1 MKKLLKQLLAVTTA
15 IMMAITLLP
24 AMANAE
30 GNSAEAPEIK
40 GFRIKKIAQKEK
52 ETDAEIPLQGAEFK
66 YYKVYDI
73 NETTGEITIN
83 NKFKEIQSDTDATQ
97 LWTDLNNMIDE
108 KQNFSTEQELTL
120 ANDLKNYIAKKG
132 ISAEMKD
139 GKEDILTSGT
149 DGLTNYALTN
159 YAANKAYGYYLIV
172 ETKAPKAQ
180 APDTYITGDPFFL
193 AFPGTDETNGTWI
206 YDVTSKPKANDKG
219 ISGPDKKIL
228 TTDNSEGVSANDVR
242 VGDYIKYQIKVTV
255 PQFTDKSF
263 EVTGNM
269 PKITITDTMSK
280 YLTFVKDND
289 HPVTVTVNGTTK
301 KEKVGEENDN
311 VYTLTTGTPGS
322 DDTYTAFTAILQA
335 NGGFTKA
342 DCGKDVTITYYATV
356 NGIDNNNSNT
366 SVLRNSASVKVN
378 DDSDIPGHHT
388 DSYTYGIE
396 LTKTLAGKALEENQ
410 NVYFDLYEKKGE
422 TYTKVTDLENV
433 VSDNK
438 TQGEDETKKGQFVT
452 TKGNPI
458 RIKGLSLGKYALKE
472 TKTVGGYTLL
482 TKYVEFNLVDKN
494 SEGSLPDGLLDY
506 TEGEKKGTNT
516 TSNILSKT
524 VDNKKG
530 FSMPGTG
537 GMGTYIFTIGGLVVM
552 AGAVLLLVS
561 SKKKRA

>member
-24 AMANAE
+24 AMANAA

-255 PQFTDKSF
+255 PKFTDKSF
-263 EVTGNM
+263 DVTDNM
-269 PKITITDTMSK
+269 PKITITDEMSK
-280 YLTFVKDND
+280 NLTFVND
-289 HPVTVTVNGTTK
+289 DSHPVTVTVNNQTK
-301 KEKVGEENDN
+301 TAEQYN
-311 VYTLTTGTPGS
+311 LTPGTKGS
-322 DDTYTAFTAILQA
+322 DNSYTAFTAILQA
-335 NGGFTKA
+335 NNGFTKD
-342 DCGKDVTITYYATV
+342 DCGKDVIITYYAKV
-356 NGIDNNNSNT
+356 EAVDNSI
-366 SVLRNSASVKVN
+366 ASDLQNKATVKVN
-378 DDSDIPGHHT
+378 DDSDIPGDRT
-388 DSYTYGIE
+388 DSYTYGIQ
-396 LTKTLAGKALEENQ
+396 LTKTLAGVALGQ
-410 NVYFDLYEKKGE
+410 DDKDDKIDKVYFDLYEKKNGIYE
-422 TYTKVTDLENV
+422 KVTDLGNV
-433 VSDNK
+433 VSANK
-438 TQGEDETKKGQFVT
+438 TDGAETQYGQFVT
-452 TKGNPI
+452 TKNNPI
-458 RIKGLSLGKYALKE
+458 LIKGLSLGKYALKE

>member
-24 AMANAE
+24 AMANAA

-83 NKFKEIQSDTDATQ
+83 NKFEVIQSDTNATQ
-97 LWTDLNNMIDE
+97 LWKDLNNMIDE
-108 KQNFSTEQELTL
+108 KKNFSREDELTL
-120 ANDLKNYIAKKG
+120 ANDLKNYIAKKS
-132 ISAEMKD
+132 IPAEMTG
-139 GKEDILTSGT
+139 GKEDVLISGA
-149 DGLTNYALTN
+149 DGLTN
-159 YAANKAYGYYLIV
+159 YAANKEHGYYLIV

-206 YDVTSKPKANDKG
+206 YDVTSQPKANAKG
-219 ISGPDKKIL
+219 ISGPEKKIIKKNND
-228 TTDNSEGVSANDVR
+228 TIEVSKNDVR
-242 VGDYIKYQIKVTV
+242 VGDYLQYQIKVSV

-263 EVTGNM
+263 DVTDNM
-269 PKITITDTMSK
+269 PKITITDEMSK
-280 YLTFVKDND
+280 NLTFVND
-289 HPVTVTVNGTTK
+289 DSHPVTVTITDKDGTNERKVNT
-301 KEKVGEENDN
+301 
-311 VYTLTTGTPGS
+311 YTLNPGS
-322 DDTYTAFTAILQA
+322 KEDGKDTYIAFTAMLQA
-335 NGGFTKA
+335 NDGFTKA
-342 DCGKDVTITYYATV
+342 DCGKAVIITYYAKVEATDSIASDLQ
-356 NGIDNNNSNT
+356 N
-366 SVLRNSASVKVN
+366 LASVKVN
-378 DDSDIPGHHT
+378 DDSDIPGGRT

-396 LTKTLAGKALEENQ
+396 LTKTLAGEGLKDDQ
-410 NVYFDLYEKKGE
+410 KVYFDLYEKKGE

-433 VSDNK
+433 VSANK
-438 TQGEDETKKGQFVT
+438 TTDAEKDNGQFVT
-452 TKGNPI
+452 TKGTPI
-458 RIKGLSLGKYALKE
+458 LIKGLSLGKYALKE

-482 TKYVEFNLVDKN
+482 TKYVEFNLVDSNLDGKLDDAN
-494 SEGSLPDGLLDY
+494 SYISR
-506 TEGEKKGTNT
+506 
-516 TSNILSKT
+516 KT

-530 FSMPGTG
+530 FSMPTTG

-552 AGAVLLLVS
+552 VGAVLLLVS

>member
-30 GNSAEAPEIK
+30 ENSAEVP

-83 NKFKEIQSDTDATQ
+83 NKFRVIQSDTNATQ

-108 KQNFSTEQELTL
+108 TKNFTTTQELTL
-120 ANDLKNYIAKKG
+120 ANDLKNYIAKNG
-132 ISAEMKD
+132 ISAEMKE
-139 GKEDILTSGT
+139 GEEGEEEDILTSGAN
-149 DGLTNYALTN
+149 GLTN
-159 YAANKAYGYYLIV
+159 YAANKTHGYYLIV

-193 AFPGTDETNGTWI
+193 AFPGTDETNGTRI
-206 YDVTSKPKANDKG
+206 YDVTSKPKANAKG

-263 EVTGNM
+263 DVTDNM
-269 PKITITDTMSK
+269 PKITITDEMSK
-280 YLTFVKDND
+280 NLTFVND
-289 HPVTVTVNGTTK
+289 DSHPVTVTVNNQTK
-301 KEKVGEENDN
+301 TAEQYN
-311 VYTLTTGTPGS
+311 LTPGTKGS
-322 DDTYTAFTAILQA
+322 DNSYTAFTAILQA
-335 NGGFTKA
+335 NNGFTK
-342 DCGKDVTITYYATV
+342 DDRGKDVIITYYAKV
-356 NGIDNNNSNT
+356 EAVDNSI
-366 SVLRNSASVKVN
+366 ASDLQNKATVKVN
-378 DDSDIPGHHT
+378 DDSDIPGDRT
-388 DSYTYGIE
+388 DSYTYGIQ
-396 LTKTLAGKALEENQ
+396 LTKTLAGVALGQ
-410 NVYFDLYEKKGE
+410 DDKDDKIDKVYFDLYEKKNGIYE
-422 TYTKVTDLENV
+422 KVTDLGNV
-433 VSDNK
+433 VSANK
-438 TQGEDETKKGQFVT
+438 TNGAETQYGQFVT
-452 TKGNPI
+452 TKNNPI
-458 RIKGLSLGKYALKE
+458 LIKGLSLGEYALKE

-482 TKYVEFNLVDKN
+482 TKYVEFNLVDANLNGKLDDA
-494 SEGSLPDGLLDY
+494 EGNDTDW
-506 TEGEKKGTNT
+506 
-516 TSNILSKT
+516 NILFKT

>member
-139 GKEDILTSGT
+139 GKEDILTSET
-149 DGLTNYALTN
+149 NGLTNYALTN

-219 ISGPDKKIL
+219 IFGPDKKIL

-263 EVTGNM
+263 DVTDNM
-269 PKITITDTMSK
+269 PKITITDEMSK
-280 YLTFVKDND
+280 NLTFVND
-289 HPVTVTVNGTTK
+289 DSHPVTVTVNNQTK
-301 KEKVGEENDN
+301 TAEQYN
-311 VYTLTTGTPGS
+311 LTPGTKGS
-322 DDTYTAFTAILQA
+322 DNSYTAFTAILQA
-335 NGGFTKA
+335 NNGFTK
-342 DCGKDVTITYYATV
+342 DDRGKDVIITYYAKV
-356 NGIDNNNSNT
+356 EAVDNSI
-366 SVLRNSASVKVN
+366 ASDLQNKATVKVN
-378 DDSDIPGHHT
+378 DDSDIPGDRT
-388 DSYTYGIE
+388 DSYTYGIQ
-396 LTKTLAGKALEENQ
+396 LTKTLAGVALGQ
-410 NVYFDLYEKKGE
+410 DDKDDKIDKVYFDLYEKKNGIYE
-422 TYTKVTDLENV
+422 KVTDLGNV
-433 VSDNK
+433 VSANK
-438 TQGEDETKKGQFVT
+438 TDEAETQYGQFVT
-452 TKGNPI
+452 TKNNPI
-458 RIKGLSLGKYALKE
+458 LIKGLSLGKYALKE

-482 TKYVEFNLVDKN
+482 TKYVEFNLVDANLNGKLDDA
-494 SEGSLPDGLLDY
+494 EGNDTDW
-506 TEGEKKGTNT
+506 
-516 TSNILSKT
+516 NILFKT

>member
-30 GNSAEAPEIK
+30 ENSAEVP

-83 NKFKEIQSDTDATQ
+83 NKFRVIQSDTNATQ

-108 KQNFSTEQELTL
+108 TKNFTTTQELTL
-120 ANDLKNYIAKKG
+120 ANDLKNYIAKNG
-132 ISAEMKD
+132 ISAEMKE
-139 GKEDILTSGT
+139 GEEGEEEDILTSEANG
-149 DGLTNYALTN
+149 LTN
-159 YAANKAYGYYLIV
+159 YAANKTHGYYLIV

-193 AFPGTDETNGTWI
+193 AFPGTDETNGTRI
-206 YDVTSKPKANDKG
+206 YDVTSKPKANAKG

-263 EVTGNM
+263 DVTDNM
-269 PKITITDTMSK
+269 PKITITDEMSK
-280 YLTFVKDND
+280 NLTFVND
-289 HPVTVTVNGTTK
+289 DSHPVTVTVNNQTK
-301 KEKVGEENDN
+301 TAEQYN
-311 VYTLTTGTPGS
+311 LTPGTKGS
-322 DDTYTAFTAILQA
+322 DNSYTAFTAILQA
-335 NGGFTKA
+335 NNGFTK
-342 DCGKDVTITYYATV
+342 DDRGKDVIITYYAKV
-356 NGIDNNNSNT
+356 EAVDNSI
-366 SVLRNSASVKVN
+366 ASDLQNKATVKVN
-378 DDSDIPGHHT
+378 DDSDIPGDRT
-388 DSYTYGIE
+388 DSYTYGIQ
-396 LTKTLAGKALEENQ
+396 LTKTLAGVALGQ
-410 NVYFDLYEKKGE
+410 DDKDDKIDKVYFDLYEKKNGIYE
-422 TYTKVTDLENV
+422 KVTDLGNV
-433 VSDNK
+433 VSANK
-438 TQGEDETKKGQFVT
+438 TNGAETQYGQFVT
-452 TKGNPI
+452 TKNNPI
-458 RIKGLSLGKYALKE
+458 LIKGLSLGEYALKE

-482 TKYVEFNLVDKN
+482 TKYVEFNLVDANLNGKLDDA
-494 SEGSLPDGLLDY
+494 EGNDTDW
-506 TEGEKKGTNT
+506 
-516 TSNILSKT
+516 NILFKT

>member
-24 AMANAE
+24 AMANAA

-83 NKFKEIQSDTDATQ
+83 NKFKVIQSDTDATQ
-97 LWTDLNNMIDE
+97 LWTDLNDMIDE
-108 KQNFSTEQELTL
+108 KKNFNTIQELTL
-120 ANDLKNYIAKKG
+120 ANDLKNYIAKKN

-149 DGLTNYALTN
+149 DGLTNYA
-159 YAANKAYGYYLIV
+159 ANKAYGYYLIV

-180 APDTYITGDPFFL
+180 TSDTYITGDPFFL
-193 AFPGTDETNGTWI
+193 AFPGTDEINGTWI
-206 YDVTSKPKANDKG
+206 YDVTSKPKANAKG
-219 ISGPDKKIL
+219 ISGPEKKIIKKNND
-228 TTDNSEGVSANDVR
+228 TIEVSKNDVR
-242 VGDYIKYQIKVTV
+242 VGDYLQYQIKVRV
-255 PQFTDKSF
+255 PQFTEKSF
-263 EVTGNM
+263 KVTDNM

-280 YLTFVKDND
+280 NLTFVKDKD
-289 HPVTVTVNGTTK
+289 HPVTVTVNGVTK
-301 KEKVGEENDN
+301 TEKVGEKKDN

-335 NGGFTKA
+335 NGGFTKD
-342 DCGKDVTITYYATV
+342 DCGKDVIITYYAQV
-356 NGIDNNNSNT
+356 KAINNSIASDLQNT
-366 SVLRNSASVKVN
+366 ASVKVN
-378 DDSDIPGHHT
+378 DDSDIPGDRT
-388 DSYTYGIE
+388 DSYTYGIQ
-396 LTKTLAGKALEENQ
+396 LTKTLAGVALGQ
-410 NVYFDLYEKKGE
+410 DDKDDKIDKVYFDLYEKKNGIYE
-422 TYTKVTDLENV
+422 KVTDLGNV
-433 VSDNK
+433 VSANK
-438 TQGEDETKKGQFVT
+438 TDGAETQYGQFVT
-452 TKGNPI
+452 TKNNPI
-458 RIKGLSLGKYALKE
+458 LIKGLSLGEYALKE

-482 TKYVEFNLVDKN
+482 TKYVEFNLVDANLNGKLDDA
-494 SEGSLPDGLLDY
+494 EGNDTD
-506 TEGEKKGTNT
+506 
-516 TSNILSKT
+516 SNILLKT

>member
-30 GNSAEAPEIK
+30 EKSAEATEIK

-52 ETDAEIPLQGAEFK
+52 ETDEETPLQGAEFK

-83 NKFKEIQSDTDATQ
+83 DKFKVIESDKEATENEKEKQ
-97 LWTDLNNMIDE
+97 VLSKLWTDLNNMIDE

-228 TTDNSEGVSANDVR
+228 TTDNSKGVSANDVR

-263 EVTGNM
+263 DVTDNM
-269 PKITITDTMSK
+269 PKITITDEMSK
-280 YLTFVKDND
+280 NLTFVND
-289 HPVTVTVNGTTK
+289 DSHPVTVTVNNQTK
-301 KEKVGEENDN
+301 TAEQYN
-311 VYTLTTGTPGS
+311 LTPGTKGS
-322 DDTYTAFTAILQA
+322 DNSYTAFTAILQA
-335 NGGFTKA
+335 NNGFTK
-342 DCGKDVTITYYATV
+342 DDRGKDVIITYYAKV
-356 NGIDNNNSNT
+356 EAINDDIASD
-366 SVLRNSASVKVN
+366 LRNSASVKVN
-378 DDSDIPGHHT
+378 DDSDIPGGHT
-388 DSYTYGIE
+388 DSYTYGIQ
-396 LTKTLAGKALEENQ
+396 LTKTLAGENLGEDQ
-410 NVYFDLYEKKGE
+410 KVYFDLYLYDEEDE
-422 TYTKVTDLENV
+422 TYKRVENIDNV
-433 VSDNK
+433 VSANK
-438 TQGEDETKKGQFVT
+438 TPETEKNYGQFFT
-452 TKGNPI
+452 TKDKPI
-458 RIKGLSLGKYALKE
+458 IIKGLSLGKYALKE

-482 TKYVEFNLVDKN
+482 TKYVECNLEDDN
-494 SEGSLPDGLLDY
+494 LDGNLNGV
-506 TEGEKKGTNT
+506 E
-516 TSNILSKT
+516 SNILYKT

>member
-24 AMANAE
+24 AMANAAE
-30 GNSAEAPEIK
+30 NSAEVP
-40 GFRIKKIAQKEK
+40 GFRIKKIAQKENENDE
-52 ETDAEIPLQGAEFK
+52 ETPLQGAEFK

-73 NETTGEITIN
+73 NQVTGEITIN
-83 NKFKEIQSDTDATQ
+83 DKFKIIKNDTDAES

-108 KQNFSTEQELTL
+108 KQNFTTIQELAL

-139 GKEDILTSGT
+139 GKEDILTS
-149 DGLTNYALTN
+149 DDKGLTNYAD
-159 YAANKAYGYYLIV
+159 NKTYGYYLIV

-180 APDTYITGDPFFL
+180 ASDTYITGDPFFL

-206 YDVTSKPKANDKG
+206 YDVTSKPKANAKG
-219 ISGPDKKIL
+219 ISGPEKKIL
-228 TTDNSEGVSANDVR
+228 TTDSNGEIKPVSANDVH
-242 VGDYIKYQIKVTV
+242 VGDYIQYQIKVSV
-255 PQFTDKSF
+255 PQFTEKSF
-263 EVTGNM
+263 EVTDNM

-280 YLTFVKDND
+280 NLTFVNND
-289 HPVTVTVNGTTK
+289 SYPVTVIVNNQTK
-301 KEKVGEENDN
+301 TAKQYN
-311 VYTLTTGTPGS
+311 LTPGTKGS
-322 DDTYTAFTAILQA
+322 DNSYTAFTATLQA
-335 NGGFTKA
+335 DDGFTKA
-342 DCGKDVTITYYATV
+342 DCGKDVIIKYYAKV
-356 NGIDNNNSNT
+356 DAIYKNSIDS
-366 SVLRNSASVKVN
+366 LLQNSASVKVN
-378 DDSDIPGHHT
+378 DDSEIPGGHT

-396 LTKTLAGKALEENQ
+396 LRKTLAGNNLNADQK
-410 NVYFDLYEKKGE
+410 VYFDLYEKKGE

-433 VSDNK
+433 VSANK
-438 TQGEDETKKGQFVT
+438 TKGDDQDNGQFVT
-452 TKGNPI
+452 TMNKPI
-458 RIKGLSLGKYALKE
+458 LIEGLSLGKYALKE

-494 SEGSLPDGLLDY
+494 SDGLPDGDLDDAN
-506 TEGEKKGTNT
+506 GVNT
-516 TSNILSKT
+516 GSNILLKT